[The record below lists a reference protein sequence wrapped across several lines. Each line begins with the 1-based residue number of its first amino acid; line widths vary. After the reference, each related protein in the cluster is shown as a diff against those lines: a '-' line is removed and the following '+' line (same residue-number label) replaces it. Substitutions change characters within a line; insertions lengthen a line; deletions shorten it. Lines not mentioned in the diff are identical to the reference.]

1 LHLFSVP
8 YQDNGYDCGVFVCRY
23 AYAIYQLRQRG
34 FTYSDA
40 GLCCDSEE
48 EKKSAAFY
56 HLITEG
62 SEFDFDMDD
71 ISLFRDEFQT
81 LIERLS
87 EIHTRWKKEE
97 KAEQRRLKAALQEKS
112 AESVVA
118 EEVGPSK
125 PLPTASGE
133 KTTEAELAGIER
145 TGKENITSGA
155 LDPNLQ
161 ETPGEYIEDGPC
173 SKELPAQTNILE
185 KPRSYVS
192 DVEQFSAPSVWNYE
206 AGDDSQDV
214 DDNVI

>member
-40 GLCCDSEE
+40 GLYCDSEE

-97 KAEQRRLKAALQEKS
+97 KAEQRRLKASSLQEKS
-112 AESVVA
+112 VESAVA
-118 EEVGPSK
+118 EEVGPSN
-125 PLPTASGE
+125 PLSTTSGE
-133 KTTEAELAGIER
+133 ETTEAELAGIER
-145 TGKENITSGA
+145 TGKENSASGA
-155 LDPNLQ
+155 LDPNVQ
-161 ETPGEYIEDGPC
+161 ETPGENIEDGP
-173 SKELPAQTNILE
+173 SDTEFPAQTSILE
-185 KPRSYVS
+185 KPRSFISLEVGQIS
-192 DVEQFSAPSVWNYE
+192 DPAWSNE
-206 AGDDSQDV
+206 ADDDSQ
-214 DDNVI
+214 NVV